1 MDQHLEVS
9 NRYPSSVTF
18 TKGSIEE
25 LTLYL
30 WGTKKIGHYFCPVC
44 GSTVFGKV
52 QDHPAE
58 LYGVNLRQVE
68 GVDLDALTYKPF
80 DGASLPTVL

>member
-1 MDQHLEVS
+1 LVPD
-9 NRYPSSVTF
+9 RYSSSVTL

-52 QDHPAE
+52 QGHSTG

-68 GVDLDALTYKPF
+68 GVDLNALTYKPF